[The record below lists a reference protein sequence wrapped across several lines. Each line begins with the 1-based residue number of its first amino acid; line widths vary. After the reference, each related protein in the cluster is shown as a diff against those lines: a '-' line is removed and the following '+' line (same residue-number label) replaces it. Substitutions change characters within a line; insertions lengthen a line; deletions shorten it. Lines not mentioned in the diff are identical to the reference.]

1 VVASANDHE
10 NLLNQ
15 PVKGSAKILASLFL
29 CAWALTLTHV
39 ANAQE
44 ACTLKLKIEGAITP
58 GTYDYFT
65 RGLKRADELGCGSM
79 FLVINTPGG
88 ALNSTRL
95 IVEKIL
101 NSKIPV
107 FCLVAPAGAR
117 AGSAGAII
125 LEACH
130 VNGALTATNIGAA
143 TPVTGNGAALS
154 PDMRAKMI
162 ADTVAFS
169 TSLARLRNRS
179 LTFAE
184 KIVTEAKA
192 VDSTEAFKLK
202 AIDILAD
209 DEATFLN
216 EASGREVTMSEGKT
230 QKTHAG
236 PLQEFAPDFRQMI
249 LQLVLDPEIAYLIF
263 MASLGLIYFE
273 ITHPGMVAPGI
284 AGTMGL
290 IISLM
295 AFHQLDVWWGGVSLI
310 AGGLVLFVIEGFLP
324 TFGALGVG
332 GILAFAAGSFLLYE
346 PGSAGLSLALILT
359 TTVLIGAV
367 MLALAWLGFR
377 TRRMGRARNETALL
391 DHLGMVASLQ
401 KGSHREGMVQVRGE
415 NWRFTSDRDDV
426 KVGDEV
432 QIISQ
437 TGFSLKIQKA
447 REPSER

>member
-1 VVASANDHE
+1 MVAFANDHE
-10 NLLNQ
+10 IPL
-15 PVKGSAKILASLFL
+15 KIARFISIFSAAIALIFAS
-29 CAWALTLTHV
+29 
-39 ANAQE
+39 AQSHAQD
-44 ACTLKLKIEGAITP
+44 ACTLRLKIEGAITP
-58 GTYDYFT
+58 GTYDYLV
-65 RGLKRADELGCGSM
+65 RGQRRAEELGCGSM
-79 FLVINTPGG
+79 LLIVNTPGG

-101 NSKIPV
+101 NSKIPY

-143 TPVTGNGAALS
+143 TPVTGNGAAVS
-154 PDMRAKMI
+154 PDMRAKMV

-169 TSLARLRNRS
+169 TSLARLRGRS

-184 KIVTEAKA
+184 QIVSEAKA

-202 AIDILAD
+202 AIDILAN
-209 DEATFLN
+209 DEATFLK
-216 EASGREVTMSEGKT
+216 EAGGREVFMSEGKRQT
-230 QKTHAG
+230 VQTG
-236 PLQEFAPDFRQMI
+236 LVQDFNPDFRQMI

-284 AGTMGL
+284 AGAMGL
-290 IISLM
+290 IVSLM

-310 AGGLVLFVIEGFLP
+310 AGGLALFLAEAFLP

-332 GILAFAAGSFLLYE
+332 GILALAAGSFLLYE
-346 PGSAGLSLALILT
+346 PGSGGLPVAMILATTIL
-359 TTVLIGAV
+359 LGAL
-367 MLALAWLGFR
+367 MLVLAWLGFR

-391 DHLGMVASLQ
+391 DHIGTVAKLD
-401 KGSHREGMVQVRGE
+401 KGSHRDGMVQVRGE
-415 NWRFTSDRDDV
+415 NWRFISVDGDV

-432 QIISQ
+432 KIISQ
-437 TGFSLKIQKA
+437 VGFSLKIQKA